1 VEDKKKWT
9 PLIWAAC
16 KGHVEITRYLI
27 SQGAHEQYVANS
39 GDAPKHVVQGNFLGN
54 FFYSGTINSNIKPT
68 PLQWACFKGH
78 FKIVNLLLK
87 AEMRWDDFDQ
97 FGNDCVH
104 LAAAS
109 GNFSVFQLLMAY
121 GVQVDRT
128 NTRFN
133 KFNSDNII
141 V

>member
-1 VEDKKKWT
+1 
-9 PLIWAAC
+9 
-16 KGHVEITRYLI
+16 
-27 SQGAHEQYVANS
+27 
-39 GDAPKHVVQGNFLGN
+39 
-54 FFYSGTINSNIKPT
+54 
-68 PLQWACFKGH
+68 
-78 FKIVNLLLK
+78 
-87 AEMRWDDFDQ
+87 MRWDDFDQ